1 MRDAPSPA
9 TGILRAQTTI
19 LRSADIGRAM
29 AQYRAAT
36 APRGDHQLNDIALPR
51 QPWRRAAVLIPL
63 LANGDDISVVFT
75 LRTAHLHAH
84 AGQVSFPGGGA
95 EDRDAGAVATA
106 LRESEEEIGL
116 DPARVHVLGTLDS
129 YITISGYEVTPV
141 VGLIDT
147 AAHGAP
153 VWSPDDFEVA
163 EIFNV
168 PLTHIMTPGVL
179 RREAISREGII
190 RHTYVCSWQDY
201 NIWGATAGML
211 RNFVEAISA

>member
-1 MRDAPSPA
+1 MKDDTARTATVIMPA
-9 TGILRAQTTI
+9 QTKILRTGSIMQSMASY
-19 LRSADIGRAM
+19 RSG
-29 AQYRAAT
+29 
-36 APRGDHQLNDIALPR
+36 PVRGDHTLNDVPLPK

-63 LANGDDISVVFT
+63 LANGDDINVVFT

-95 EDRDAGAVATA
+95 EAHDADAIATA
-106 LRESEEEIGL
+106 LRESHEEIGL
-116 DPARVHVLGTLDS
+116 DPTLVKVLGTLDS
-129 YITISGYEVTPV
+129 YVTISGYEVTPV

-147 AAHGAP
+147 AQGLP
-153 VWSPDDFEVA
+153 VWQPDDFEVA

-168 PLTHIMTPGVL
+168 PLGHILTPGVL
-179 RREAISREGII
+179 RTEAISREGVI
-190 RHTYVCSWQDY
+190 RRAYVCSYNNY